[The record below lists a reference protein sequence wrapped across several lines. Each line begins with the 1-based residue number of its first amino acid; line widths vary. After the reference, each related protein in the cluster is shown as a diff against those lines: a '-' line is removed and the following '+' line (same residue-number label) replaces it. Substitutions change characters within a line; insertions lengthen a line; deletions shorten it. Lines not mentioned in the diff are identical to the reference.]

1 MNQSKSARLLC
12 TTMSTSNRP
21 IEKYGFATRYS
32 PELFNVSEE
41 NKFHKSEH
49 FISIKTLGKV

>member
-1 MNQSKSARLLC
+1 MSKL
-12 TTMSTSNRP
+12 NRS
-21 IEKYGFATRYS
+21 IEKYGFTTRYS